1 MEKSMS
7 EYDREPETGAEDYE
21 AGAAPLIDEC
31 LQYAADLAETA
42 REFVRRNPAL
52 LVGVVA
58 AVAAGV
64 MLLGASR
71 RRAVE

>member
-1 MEKSMS
+1 MS
-7 EYDREPETGAEDYE
+7 EYDRELETGTEGYE
-21 AGAAPLIDEC
+21 EAMGASPLIDEC
-31 LQYAADLAETA
+31 LQYAADLVGTA

-71 RRAVE
+71 RRGID